1 MSRCRAAERVTLR
14 LVPSHTTTDPTRA
27 DTATDTAN
35 AAFVFDM
42 DGVLVDSE
50 RPFLRT
56 LHALLTEAGV
66 AHDRDGLR
74 HLCGQPAPALRAF
87 LLERFGGDE
96 TAAAAFGERYQA
108 AKRRFLENGE
118 VQVMPGAHDVLATL
132 RERGTALAVATSTY
146 RDAAL
151 ERLARYDLARWF
163 DDVVTGDQVA
173 NGKPAPDIFLL
184 AAERLRVDPR
194 ACIAVEDSVAG
205 VQAARDAGMTVFA
218 VAHTF
223 QPGELGQ
230 AHRVFADMR
239 ELHDTLTRDRR

>member
-14 LVPSHTTTDPTRA
+14 LVPSHPTPDPTRA
-27 DTATDTAN
+27 DAAT

-56 LHALLTEAGV
+56 LHALLSEAGV
-66 AHDRDGLR
+66 VHDRDGLR

-96 TAAAAFGERYQA
+96 TATAAFGERYQA
-108 AKRRFLENGE
+108 AKRRFLENDE
-118 VQVMPGAHDVLATL
+118 IQVMPGAHEVLATL
-132 RERGTALAVATSTY
+132 RERGTSLAVATSTY

-151 ERLARYDLARWF
+151 VRLARYDLARWF